1 MAGDYQGTGG
11 RGHIEVDVGIGFG
24 VDIGLRSRR
33 RTVTASRPRYKRFG
47 LLIRTALRRRGRG
60 GTVVLAAARLLRAQP
75 VLVQIAPYAFQVEFA
90 QRPLSIAAPASIATF
105 LPSSPAPHR
114 DDEWQGREV
123 WGLRCSICPSAPL
136 PQEARKYICFAK
148 GKGFVGPAGSARKTY
163 FIFFKKIA
171 CGIGG
176 KTITYILRVWQLTS
190 CTNRSSRL
198 AYFVI
203 FSISLRRTSI
213 SFLKF
218 KSFPG
223 RIGTRNGRR
232 REHCRKRSQ
241 KALLLRGITVLQFQ
255 KHSKKQNQHRT

>member
-1 MAGDYQGTGG
+1 MLSDPCPSPPPRRLRPFCPLLQRPIATMNG
-11 RGHIEVDVGIGFG
+11 RGERSG
-24 VDIGLRSRR
+24 VCG
-33 RTVTASRPRYKRFG
+33 V
-47 LLIRTALRRRGRG
+47 
-60 GTVVLAAARLLRAQP
+60 
-75 VLVQIAPYAFQVEFA
+75 
-90 QRPLSIAAPASIATF
+90 
-105 LPSSPAPHR
+105 
-114 DDEWQGREV
+114 
-123 WGLRCSICPSAPL
+123 PSAHLPL
-136 PQEARKYICFAK
+136 CHRRHENISVLQRAR
-148 GKGFVGPAGSARKTY
+148 GLSVRLARREKHISY
-163 FIFFKKIA
+163 FFKKIA

-213 SFLKF
+213 SLLKF

>member
-1 MAGDYQGTGG
+1 MAGE
-11 RGHIEVDVGIGFG
+11 RGLGSAVFH
-24 VDIGLRSRR
+24 
-33 RTVTASRPRYKRFG
+33 
-47 LLIRTALRRRGRG
+47 
-60 GTVVLAAARLLRAQP
+60 
-75 VLVQIAPYAFQVEFA
+75 
-90 QRPLSIAAPASIATF
+90 
-105 LPSSPAPHR
+105 LP
-114 DDEWQGREV
+114 
-123 WGLRCSICPSAPL
+123 ICPSATGGTKIYL
-136 PQEARKYICFAK
+136 FCK
-148 GKGFVGPAGSARKTY
+148 GQGVCRSGWLGEKN
-163 FIFFKKIA
+163 IFHIFKKIA

-213 SFLKF
+213 SLLKF

-255 KHSKKQNQHRT
+255 KHSKKQNQHRTYLLNDAAFSRSSLPSGSLGSHRRLRKDRLYHRQTVR